1 MGGFTKPVLLV
12 TMVALSSC
20 SCAPPQAS
28 LPAAVQCRPGADC
41 DRKWSRATNWV
52 SQNAFYPI
60 QTRTDTLIQTS
71 APVGKSPGNSVT
83 VYKIPQPDGRAE
95 IIANFDCASLV
106 GCVPGPDHLART
118 FVAYVSG
125 ESSLIVDIPRP
136 DAHCRARAPLGDP
149 LLLFQ

>member
-1 MGGFTKPVLLV
+1 MNGFAKPVSLIAML
-12 TMVALSSC
+12 ALASC

-28 LPAAVQCRPGADC
+28 PPAAVHCRSSADC

-60 QTRTDTLIQTS
+60 QTRTDALIQTS

-83 VYKIPQPDGRAE
+83 VQKIPQPDGSAE

-125 ESSLIVDIPRP
+125 KSSLIVDIPRP
-136 DAHCRARAPLGDP
+136 DTHCRARAPLGDP